1 MKIGGKKG
9 VGTGSFIKKTK
20 DNSQLNKPGGPGA
33 QGAGPSPGG
42 SDNVDLSP
50 RAMELNNAKLLLEGV
65 PEVRGEMVVRLKT
78 DIDSGNYN
86 VDAGK
91 VAEKMI
97 ERAVKDSIYS
107 KK

>member
-9 VGTGSFIKKTK
+9 VTPENFVKKAG
-20 DNSQLNKPGGPGA
+20 DAGQANKPQAPGKTTT
-33 QGAGPSPGG
+33 QGN
-42 SDNVDLSP
+42 DNVDISTKA
-50 RAMELNNAKLLLEGV
+50 RQLNTAKGLLESV
-65 PEVRGEMVVRLKT
+65 PDLRVDMVGRIKT
-78 DIDSGNYN
+78 DIERGDYN

-97 ERAVKDSIYS
+97 ERALRGALES

>member
-9 VGTGSFIKKTK
+9 VGSSGYVKNAAENKQSGQGGQANASGAKQGGEDSVALSPKAM
-20 DNSQLNKPGGPGA
+20 QLNRSKA
-33 QGAGPSPGG
+33 LL
-42 SDNVDLSP
+42 DNV
-50 RAMELNNAKLLLEGV
+50 
-65 PEVRGEMVVRLKT
+65 PEIRGEMVVRLKT
-78 DIDSGNYN
+78 DIESGDYN

-97 ERAVKDSIYS
+97 ERALINTLHT

>member
-9 VGTGSFIKKTK
+9 VTTDFVKKAGEAG
-20 DNSQLNKPGGPGA
+20 QANKPQAPGKTPA
-33 QGAGPSPGG
+33 PG
-42 SDNVDLSP
+42 SDNVDISP
-50 RAMELNNAKLLLEGV
+50 KARELNRAKGLLEAV
-65 PEVRGEMVVRLKT
+65 PDVRVDAVGRIKT
-78 DIDSGNYN
+78 DIERGDYN

-97 ERAVKDSIYS
+97 ERALRDALES

>member
-9 VGTGSFIKKTK
+9 VSTETFVKKAG
-20 DNSQLNKPGGPGA
+20 DAAQANKPQA
-33 QGAGPSPGG
+33 AGKTATQG
-42 SDNVDLSP
+42 SDNVDISSKA
-50 RAMELNNAKLLLEGV
+50 RELNTAKGLLENV
-65 PEVRGEMVVRLKT
+65 PDVRVDMVGRIKT
-78 DIDSGNYN
+78 DIERGDYN

-97 ERAVKDSIYS
+97 ERALRDALES